1 MRHEHNQK
9 FIDAVGGADLT
20 GVVKEADVITQTLT
34 GGDNTVNH
42 NLGVLVNSVTVK
54 DGNELIEVTI
64 NDIDTDNV
72 NINLAGGSVTDATIL
87 INYKVV

>member
-1 MRHEHNQK
+1 MRHEHNRK
-9 FIDAVGGADLT
+9 FEDAKGGADLT
-20 GVVKEADVITQTLT
+20 GVIKEADTITQTLT

-54 DGNELIEVTI
+54 DGLELVEVTI

-72 NINLAGGSVTDATIL
+72 NINLAGGSITNATII